1 MINSHVLRALWVTG
15 TAIVTKD
22 SVRLKK
28 LHAENVNDHHEIPAK
43 EHTITQQTNGNNKK
57 DLQKTKSCIIVIGTT
72 GTGKSSTISK
82 YTNQNVT
89 VSKSASSMTRQCNIY
104 TNLRNPSEPVWVDTV
119 GYDDS
124 KNLKDE
130 ESFKEVLKFI
140 DKHDLRD
147 VQAIVNFI
155 PILFWGPSINY
166 VAKRDRLT
174 IRRITIFAT

>member
-1 MINSHVLRALWVTG
+1 MKNSHVLRALWVTG

-28 LHAENVNDHHEIPAK
+28 LHAENVNDHDHHDNLAK
-43 EHTITQQTNGNNKK
+43 EHTQQTNGNNKE
-57 DLQKTKSCIIVIGTT
+57 DFQKTKSCIIVIGTT
-72 GTGKSSTISK
+72 GTGKSSTIAK
-82 YTNQNVT
+82 YTNQNVI
-89 VSKSASSMTRQCNIY
+89 VSKLASSMTRQCNIY
-104 TNLRNPSEPVWVDTV
+104 KNLRNPSEPVWVDTV

-147 VQAIVNFI
+147 VQAIVNF
-155 PILFWGPSINY
+155 LFYSFFMSNY
-166 VAKRDRLT
+166 CY
-174 IRRITIFAT
+174 